1 MGERGVTHGLKYQ
14 ARSLAASPGST
25 QQSRWFVG
33 TNALREENV
42 VQLLE
47 FNPETEGIKVLASYL
62 HGQEVWHLAPHPTQE
77 QTLATIGNQGGM
89 HTATVWG
96 FTAKQQLTKKAELKA
111 GTGTPRSVLWHLQ
124 RGNEAISIEDGRWR
138 LWHLSDAA
146 NMTGDV
152 GAGDLYTFWGG
163 AWDPHDPSRLCTAG
177 GNGVQIWDT
186 RSMKRV
192 GETPHAHL
200 MPVRDIDFAKQ
211 QQHKIVSAG
220 DDCKLCIWDL
230 RMLGSAINPLLELG
244 GHSHWVWQAKF
255 NPHHD
260 SLLLSTSSDCLA
272 NLWHTP
278 LTAGESNR
286 SQVGSRG
293 LQGGAGGQ
301 SKGFGKE
308 AHNGMACSYDD
319 HEDSIYGA
327 AWSLADPWTFASLSY
342 DGRLVVNR
350 VPSHTKYKILI

>member
-146 NMTGDV
+146 N
-152 GAGDLYTFWGG
+152 
-163 AWDPHDPSRLCTAG
+163 
-177 GNGVQIWDT
+177 
-186 RSMKRV
+186 
-192 GETPHAHL
+192 
-200 MPVRDIDFAKQ
+200 VR
-211 QQHKIVSAG
+211 
-220 DDCKLCIWDL
+220 
-230 RMLGSAINPLLELG
+230 
-244 GHSHWVWQAKF
+244 
-255 NPHHD
+255 
-260 SLLLSTSSDCLA
+260 
-272 NLWHTP
+272 
-278 LTAGESNR
+278 
-286 SQVGSRG
+286 
-293 LQGGAGGQ
+293 
-301 SKGFGKE
+301 
-308 AHNGMACSYDD
+308 
-319 HEDSIYGA
+319 
-327 AWSLADPWTFASLSY
+327 
-342 DGRLVVNR
+342 
-350 VPSHTKYKILI
+350 